1 MMRHSKDPTRLV
13 CHVTYICALNYA
25 INCSA
30 TEVCVMAGSPDQ
42 STRSSQVIALE
53 TTKLMLLLLLLLHSG
68 VSGQKELAA
77 ECVVEVTRLKAKY
90 VSRSN

>member
-1 MMRHSKDPTRLV
+1 MRQSKDPTRLV

-25 INCSA
+25 INCNA
-30 TEVCVMAGSPDQ
+30 TEVCAMAGSPDQ

-53 TTKLMLLLLLLLHSG
+53 TTKLMLLLHSG
-68 VSGQKELAA
+68 VSGQKQLVTQ
-77 ECVVEVTRLKAKY
+77 CVLEVTGLKAKS